1 MTCLRLPQG
10 LVALSTMLCMLL
22 LVQVPSNH
30 AAVDGTTTKPLPQ
43 AADLAV
49 HGLGDLP
56 HYEAFAEFDGDMYA
70 GTLPSDNANRTGEM
84 MFWMFEPHHQEVEH
98 TMIL

>member
-10 LVALSTMLCMLL
+10 LMALSMMLL
-22 LVQVPSNH
+22 LLLGQVPSTH
-30 AAVDGTTTKPLPQ
+30 AAVDGTTKPLPQ

>member
-10 LVALSTMLCMLL
+10 LMALSMMLL
-22 LVQVPSNH
+22 LLSGQVPSNH
-30 AAVDGTTTKPLPQ
+30 AAVDGTTKPLPQ

>member
-1 MTCLRLPQG
+1 
-10 LVALSTMLCMLL
+10 MLL
-22 LVQVPSNH
+22 LFLVQVPSNH
-30 AAVDGTTTKPLPQ
+30 AAVDGSTTTPNTTKPALPQ

-70 GTLPSDNANRTGEM
+70 GTLPSNNGNRTGEM
-84 MFWMFEPHHQEVEH
+84 MFWMFEPHHQEVEN
-98 TMIL
+98 TIIL